1 MKRFLRPIAIN
12 LFWLLLLVLTFKV
25 IQTVCWRNNVSLM
38 SPPSLGSWDPTERV
52 EAAWQ
57 AAKKY
62 GGQK

>member
-1 MKRFLRPIAIN
+1 MKRFLKPVGKG
-12 LFWLLLLVLTFKV
+12 LLCVLLVALSLKG
-25 IQTVCWRNNVSLM
+25 IQTVCWRNNVSLI

-62 GGQK
+62 GGQQ